1 MRRFKTVEELNM
13 ETVVELTVEEKTQA
27 FEQWVD
33 ERMERHEMGLSS
45 VVGMLDNALEQ
56 GIPLFESKLDNE
68 FSLRYF
74 FINKDVEIASV
85 RCVQEHLS
93 EDLRNRALSEFK
105 QMKLKARKT
114 KAEYKKKFMELR
126 EAIELAKADED
137 YVNKIRNQVQGIITE
152 WCNTYV
158 LHDYC
163 KERFEADELPN
174 TVAYVVDSILS
185 KKLNPSDADVEN
197 HVKNYMEHNTETV
210 AVAEVKYSQ
219 EYSRCEVEVR
229 GICNS
234 VNNLIWSVQSI
245 LTDIIPA
252 ETLDEVR
259 HLYIDS
265 LMKAIHFAIEDV
277 EKLIQKNNVTD
288 ENEVNSLKS
297 MIAVFLDSPVVECVR
312 G

>member
-1 MRRFKTVEELNM
+1 
-13 ETVVELTVEEKTQA
+13 
-27 FEQWVD
+27 
-33 ERMERHEMGLSS
+33 
-45 VVGMLDNALEQ
+45 
-56 GIPLFESKLDNE
+56 
-68 FSLRYF
+68 
-74 FINKDVEIASV
+74 
-85 RCVQEHLS
+85 
-93 EDLRNRALSEFK
+93 
-105 QMKLKARKT
+105 
-114 KAEYKKKFMELR
+114 
-126 EAIELAKADED
+126 
-137 YVNKIRNQVQGIITE
+137 
-152 WCNTYV
+152 
-158 LHDYC
+158 
-163 KERFEADELPN
+163 
-174 TVAYVVDSILS
+174 
-185 KKLNPSDADVEN
+185 
-197 HVKNYMEHNTETV
+197 MEHNTETV

>member
-158 LHDYC
+158 IRDYC
-163 KERFEADELPN
+163 KERFEVDELPD
-174 TVAYVVDSILS
+174 TVAYVADSILS
-185 KKLNPSDADVEN
+185 KKLNPSEEDVEN

-219 EYSRCEVEVR
+219 EYSRCEVEVS

-245 LTDIIPA
+245 LEHVIPDDVA
-252 ETLDEVR
+252 GQLQ
-259 HLYIDS
+259 HQYIDS
-265 LMKAIHFAIEDV
+265 LKKTMDIAVEDV
-277 EKLIQKNNVTD
+277 EKVIQKNNVTNED
-288 ENEVNSLKS
+288 EVNSLKA
-297 MIAVFLDSPVVECVR
+297 MITELMNNSLLLSVQ